1 MTVDLKWVSI
11 LRPAWKQLN
20 KEELKLNK
28 EISIIILA
36 DPKLIHNS

>member
-1 MTVDLKWVSI
+1 MMVDLKWVSI
-11 LRPAWKQLN
+11 LRPACKQSN
-20 KEELKLNK
+20 KEELKLDT